1 MELTLMTHP
10 EKSGISRILL
20 LTAGLLA
27 LCAPLQQLAAK
38 DVYKWVNDAGEVQ
51 YTQLPPPNGI
61 EATRVQSGPPPAG
74 NPAAINAD
82 LEAQVEAMDER
93 IEDRATAARKSELE
107 AEIERVSKENCA
119 TARKNLAELQ
129 QGGIKRYRTGDGS
142 VIRLTEEDRQRR
154 IEEAN
159 SQIQEFCK

>member
-1 MELTLMTHP
+1 MTHP

-20 LTAGLLA
+20 LTAGFLA
-27 LCAPLQQLAAK
+27 LTAPLQQLAAK
-38 DVYKWVNDAGEVQ
+38 DVYKWVNDAGIVQ
-51 YTQLPPPNGI
+51 YTQFPPPQGI
-61 EATRVQSGPPPAG
+61 ESIKVRSGPPPAD
-74 NPAAINAD
+74 NPANINAD

-93 IEDRATAARKSELE
+93 TEDRETAVRKSEME
-107 AEIERVSKENCA
+107 AEIERISRENCA

-142 VIRLTEEDRQRR
+142 VVRMTEEGRQQR